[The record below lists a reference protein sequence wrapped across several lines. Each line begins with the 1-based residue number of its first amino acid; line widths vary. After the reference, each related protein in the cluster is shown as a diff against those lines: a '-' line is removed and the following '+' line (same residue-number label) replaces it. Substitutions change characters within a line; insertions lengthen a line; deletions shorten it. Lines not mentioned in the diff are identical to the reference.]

1 MLPYKSASW
10 QNVFLFDLKKF
21 LALLCLIAIS
31 VKYQL
36 RVSSLYALSHMII
49 RKSSSFIPGFKR
61 GLHNNFR
68 LLKASLSYGCHNP
81 KMVLLIP
88 FMLSL
93 VDRAVLRYAISQKKI
108 VPTTR
113 SQRNGTVACFFLNL
127 LTFSKSKT
135 FRRYHKIIRRA
146 MTIFLESSW
155 NRFNKER
162 LWM

>member
-21 LALLCLIAIS
+21 LALLCLTANS

-93 VDRAVLRYAISQKKI
+93 VDRAVLRYAISQKKNRSYNTQSTKWYRCMLLFKLTNFFKKQNFQK
-108 VPTTR
+108 VP
-113 SQRNGTVACFFLNL
+113 QNN
-127 LTFSKSKT
+127 SKSYDNI
-135 FRRYHKIIRRA
+135 FRII
-146 MTIFLESSW
+146 MESI
-155 NRFNKER
+155 
-162 LWM
+162 